1 MYCQDRAIRAGQV
14 GKCQPGTG
22 QVWTSW
28 GKAQVKLDPNFFGP
42 KQFFLLIISLN
53 QTFFSTQNF
62 SDPKKWILTK
72 INLLTHRINTSTW
85 ESS

>member
-28 GKAQVKLDPNFFGP
+28 GKAQGP

-62 SDPKKWILTK
+62 SDPKNWILTK
-72 INLLTHRINTSTW
+72 MNLLTHGINTSTW